1 MKTLSLSDQDARKI
15 YPSAITEL
23 KTILEANWGKSF
35 FSQKITERVKTWEDV
50 CREANE
56 DPDDIIFRTGTA
68 DEIAYKKLKVIIRVL
83 NEGWNPNWND
93 SSQRKWYP
101 WFYQN
106 SPGFRFLVGT
116 DYDDDGSSV
125 GSRLRFKSEELCEF
139 AAKQFT
145 SIYKDYFTL

>member
-15 YPSAITEL
+15 YPSAIPEL

-56 DPDDIIFRTGTA
+56 DPDDIIYRTGTA

-83 NEGWNPNWND
+83 NEGWSPNWND

-101 WFYQN
+101 WFYLS
-106 SPGFRFLVGT
+106 SPGFRFLVT
-116 DYDDDGSSV
+116 HFEFTYAIV
-125 GSRLRFKSEELCEF
+125 GSRLCFKSEELCEF

-145 SIYKDYFTL
+145 SIYKDFFTL